1 MLVLMKKDVT
11 KEQIERVKQ
20 WDLVMPM
27 VQAAVVAGA
36 DGFMVEV
43 HQDPQAA
50 LSDGFQ
56 SLKPERSRVL
66 LDRVQELAAFV
77 QTAAHHSEK
86 PELLQ

>member
-1 MLVLMKKDVT
+1 MA
-11 KEQIERVKQ
+11 
-20 WDLVMPM
+20 
-27 VQAAVVAGA
+27 QAAVVAGA
-36 DGFMVEV
+36 DGLMVEV

-56 SLKPERSRVL
+56 SLKPERFRVL

-77 QTAAHHSEK
+77 QRTAHHSEQ